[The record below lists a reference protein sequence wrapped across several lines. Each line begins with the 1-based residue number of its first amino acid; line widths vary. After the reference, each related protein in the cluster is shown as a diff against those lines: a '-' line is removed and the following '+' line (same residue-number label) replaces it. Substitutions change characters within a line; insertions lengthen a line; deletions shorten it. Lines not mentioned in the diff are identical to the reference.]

1 MNPEPSHSQLAPRPR
16 NWLRS
21 LLMLDDTEHAIALG
35 TAIGIFFGMTPTV
48 GLQTICVMLLSVTTR
63 RIFRFN
69 VMAALISIY
78 ISNPI
83 TIVPI
88 YYGLYKVGTWF
99 VGGIVTREQFAAIL
113 EYNSF
118 AEWWNTVVE
127 LFVSLGEPLLVG
139 TAVVAIP
146 CGLVTYPLM
155 RWLLGWFRTPPA
167 QTQENIRPEAAE
179 ERESLVA

>member
-1 MNPEPSHSQLAPRPR
+1 MNPESSRIHLAPRPH

-21 LLMLDDTEHAIALG
+21 LLMLDDTEHSIALG
-35 TAIGIFFGMTPTV
+35 TAIGIFLGMTPTV
-48 GLQTICVMLLSVTTR
+48 GLQTIAVMLLSVTIR
-63 RIFRFN
+63 PLFRFN
-69 VMAALISIY
+69 VMAALIAIY

-83 TIVPI
+83 TVVPI

-99 VGGIVTREQFAAIL
+99 VGGSVTREQFAATL
-113 EYNSF
+113 EYSGF
-118 AEWWNTVVE
+118 SEWWNTVVD

-155 RWLLGWFRTPPA
+155 RWLLGLFRKAPTHA
-167 QTQENIRPEAAE
+167 EDESNSESEE

>member
-1 MNPEPSHSQLAPRPR
+1 MNSESSKIRIAPRPH

-21 LLMLDDTEHAIALG
+21 LLMLDDTEHSIALG
-35 TAIGIFFGMTPTV
+35 TAIGIFLGMTPTV
-48 GLQTICVMLLSVTTR
+48 GLQTICVMLLSATVR
-63 RIFRFN
+63 RFFRFN

-99 VGGIVTREQFAAIL
+99 VGGSVTREQFAATL

-118 AEWWNTVVE
+118 SEWWDTVVD

-139 TAVVAIP
+139 TAIVAIP

-155 RWLLGWFRTPPA
+155 RWLLGLFRKTPA
-167 QTQENIRPEAAE
+167 RSQDESNSQSEE